1 MSPLG
6 GEISAIIAQE
16 GPISVER
23 YMALALSHPVHG
35 YYMTREPFGA
45 AGDFVTAPEISQ
57 MFGELL
63 GLWAAEAW
71 ALTGAPSPVRLVEI
85 GPGRGT
91 MMKDALRAAKVSQQ
105 FYASLDVHLVET
117 SPRLMAEQ
125 RGTLAAS
132 GLEVAWHAG
141 IADVPDGPAI
151 ILANELFD
159 ALPVRHYVR
168 TAAGWCERC
177 VGLDANGALAFGVS
191 REPEPTIRNE
201 AREGAVL
208 EISAAGYRLASMLA
222 ARLAAQ
228 GGAMLVVDYGHTETG
243 IGATLQAMRDHQFV
257 DPLADPGL
265 ADLTA
270 HVDFAALAR
279 AARAQGLDVQG
290 PVTQGAFLRELGIFE
305 RAAALRQR
313 ATPQQ
318 VLALDAALQRLTQG
332 SEGMGE
338 LFKAMALC
346 PRGTP
351 VMPGFA
357 GVA

>member
-6 GEISAIIAQE
+6 GEIAAIIAQE

-91 MMKDALRAAKVSQQ
+91 LMKDALRAAKVSQQ

-132 GLEVAWHAG
+132 GLEVSWHAS

-191 REPEPTIRNE
+191 REPEPSIRNE